1 MESNL
6 QKGRQICKWYIWQ
19 GISIQNIYKIKHTK
33 LLQPNNTQNN
43 LIKKK
48 LAKNFDISPNTY
60 KWPRSL

>member
-48 LAKNFDISPNTY
+48 N
-60 KWPRSL
+60 